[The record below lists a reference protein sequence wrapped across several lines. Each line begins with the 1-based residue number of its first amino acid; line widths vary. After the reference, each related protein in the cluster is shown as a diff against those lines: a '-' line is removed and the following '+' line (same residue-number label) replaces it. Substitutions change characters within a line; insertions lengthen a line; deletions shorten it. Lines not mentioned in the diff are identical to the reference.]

1 MSDTAVKEQEL
12 YTSEQ
17 IEELRQELEK
27 REKDDNNQQEDF
39 DKQEKKLTKKRRN
52 KRIFMIVMILLIV
65 LMLIIKYVIYFKPE
79 KIQFDNRVQMISEVN
94 PETEDLQVMPFNEDL
109 IVACQPIL
117 IADSRD
123 NSVQFDFISPE
134 SCKVLVRAEIYTA
147 KENLNQKPI
156 KLFLTD
162 IFYPNDESMV
172 RIASTGWIR
181 PGEMISTIKLD
192 ELPYKMSDATVRF
205 VAVNPAN
212 QKISSGIF
220 SMNTVLH
227 IVDYNG
233 NMLDE
238 NGNWVSAG

>member
-1 MSDTAVKEQEL
+1 MSETL
-12 YTSEQ
+12 YTAEQ
-17 IEELRQELEK
+17 IENFRQELEK
-27 REKDDNNQQEDF
+27 REKDDNNQQEDA
-39 DKQEKKLTKKRRN
+39 DRLEKKVIKKRRIN
-52 KRIFMIVMILLIV
+52 RIFMIIMILLIV
-65 LMLIIKYVIYFKPE
+65 LMVIIKYVIYFKAE
-79 KIQFDNRVQMISEVN
+79 KITFDNRVQMISEVS
-94 PETEDLQVMPFNEDL
+94 PETDSLQVMPFNEEL
-109 IVACQPIL
+109 IVACEQIL

-123 NSVQFDFISPE
+123 KSVKLDFLSPE

-147 KENLNQKPI
+147 KENLNEKPV